1 VVLAGALLVDT
12 SLYTQYL
19 TEALKDAYPT
29 AMSVHPDKE
38 PAEAAALLALR
49 RLRRL

>member
-19 TEALKDAYPT
+19 TETIKDVYPA
-29 AMSVHPDKE
+29 AMAMHPEKE
-38 PAEAAALLALR
+38 PAEAAAALALR
-49 RLRRL
+49 LLRRT